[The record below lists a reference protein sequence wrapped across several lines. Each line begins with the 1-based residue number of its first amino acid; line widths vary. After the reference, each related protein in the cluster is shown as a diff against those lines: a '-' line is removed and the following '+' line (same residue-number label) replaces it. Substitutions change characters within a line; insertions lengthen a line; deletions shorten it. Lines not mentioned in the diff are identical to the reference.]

1 METNDTQTLKILQS
15 LQEEVK
21 NLKKEISKIE
31 DNVLRER
38 LRNIEETLS
47 KNHLEVYANQRL
59 EHLNK
64 EIGEILRTGCESKPK
79 CYEKCKSIIESN
91 AKALKGSS
99 KEAIADIEQKI
110 VENQQMIEKTQG
122 YTCEGC
128 FQNFGKI
135 LKREK
140 RAYKEI
146 VLVEQPQM
154 PIDGQALNIP
164 FLIDVWLEPLSSDA
178 RLRILDRVYYGKRS
192 FSELSRDLGLK
203 AGHLVFHLRKLTA
216 AKLIT
221 QEASKGDY
229 ILTDRGLRV
238 IKKMLSLQNEE
249 PDSSAIQK

>member
-1 METNDTQTLKILQS
+1 METTDTQTLKTLQS

-21 NLKKEISKIE
+21 NLKKEITKIE

-38 LRNIEETLS
+38 LRSIEETLA
-47 KNHLEVYANQRL
+47 KNHLSVYANQRS
-59 EHLNK
+59 EHLTK
-64 EIGEILRTGCESKPK
+64 EIDGMLKSGCESKPK
-79 CYEKCKSIIESN
+79 CYEKCKNIIESN
-91 AKALKGSS
+91 AKAVKLSS
-99 KEAIADIEQKI
+99 KEAIEDMEQKI
-110 VENQQMIEKTQG
+110 VDNQQMIEKTKG
-122 YTCEGC
+122 YPCEDC
-128 FQNFGKI
+128 FQNFDKI
-135 LKREK
+135 LRREK

-146 VLVEQPQM
+146 VLVERPQSST
-154 PIDGQALNIP
+154 DGEALNIS
-164 FLIDVWLEPLSSDA
+164 FLIEVWLEPLSSDA
-178 RLRILDRVYYGKRS
+178 RLRILDRVYHGKRS

-249 PDSSAIQK
+249 PDSSALQG